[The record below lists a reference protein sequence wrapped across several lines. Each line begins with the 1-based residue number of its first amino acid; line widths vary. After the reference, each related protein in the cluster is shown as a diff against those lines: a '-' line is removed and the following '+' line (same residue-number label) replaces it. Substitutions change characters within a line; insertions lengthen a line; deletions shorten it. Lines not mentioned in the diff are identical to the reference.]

1 MDPDGFC
8 LIHSQQE
15 NKDHDDRF
23 TNLMKKKLA
32 EEGFNFSCFFFPDVA
47 DFSGQEFTRF
57 TNF

>member
-1 MDPDGFC
+1 
-8 LIHSQQE
+8 
-15 NKDHDDRF
+15 
-23 TNLMKKKLA
+23 MKKKLA